1 MDARN
6 VSHALN
12 ELESDPMQR
21 CVSARIPS
29 ASSPTTPVTNMR
41 SSFNVAAFD
50 DAELVAKSGLVSP
63 GQLAHAQNVA
73 LLTAYSLGQV
83 LIAMDYMTMEQL
95 EKLQPS
101 VKTHVQAA
109 LPSPAAS
116 AQESDWVPGGK
127 ESSIRIGELLAQA
140 KVINTRELSIA
151 LGLSFTDTRRLG
163 QIMIAAGFLSEEELR
178 LALDCQNAVTS
189 HALPAEKAPSVLQ
202 HSLQQGYSIAE
213 AIFDLGYSQDPSIL
227 VFM

>member
-1 MDARN
+1 MDTRN

-12 ELESDPMQR
+12 ELESDPMER
-21 CVSARIPS
+21 CVSTAIPS
-29 ASSPTTPVTNMR
+29 SSTAIDSKNT
-41 SSFNVAAFD
+41 FNAAAFD
-50 DAELVAKSGLVSP
+50 DAELVAKSGLVSQ

-83 LIAMDYMTMEQL
+83 LIAMDYVTMEQL
-95 EKLQPS
+95 ASLQS
-101 VKTHVQAA
+101 AVKAHVQAA
-109 LPSPAAS
+109 LPSPANP
-116 AQESDWVPGGK
+116 QEPTWVPGGK
-127 ESSIRIGELLAQA
+127 DSPIRIGELLAEA

-163 QIMIAAGFLSEEELR
+163 QIMIAAGFLSEEELW
-178 LALDCQNAVTS
+178 LALDCQNAVNCR
-189 HALPAEKAPSVLQ
+189 ALPAEKAPSVLK

-213 AIFDLGYSQDPSIL
+213 AIFDLGYSQDPTIL